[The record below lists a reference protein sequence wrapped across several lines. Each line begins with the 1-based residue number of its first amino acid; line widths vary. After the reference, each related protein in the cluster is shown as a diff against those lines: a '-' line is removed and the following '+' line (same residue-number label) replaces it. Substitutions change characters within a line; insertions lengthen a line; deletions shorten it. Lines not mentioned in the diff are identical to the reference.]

1 MMPIQYINLAWYVT
15 LVIFSINIHLYSRNI
30 KIKLITLENSMQ
42 LHYYKITVELS
53 KLLPSTILYK
63 DTLES

>member
-15 LVIFSINIHLYSRNI
+15 LVIFSINIHLYSRNT